1 MQCRPSFWFWES
13 IVLVQTLAFVAS
25 QVLAT
30 SLDTYFQLTI
40 MLMVLLVG
48 FAVLAHLQPFESRLA
63 QNTQVVALQATAM
76 SVFYTYLA
84 HHELETMKLLI
95 TSFLLCFCCQNLD
108 GTCCVY
114 NIPNKHSSLP
124 AC

>member
-1 MQCRPSFWFWES
+1 
-13 IVLVQTLAFVAS
+13 
-25 QVLAT
+25 
-30 SLDTYFQLTI
+30 